1 MQNQLIFLISV
12 LISAVAV
19 MADMEFTA
27 PKAGKTFTASGGKVY
42 VEIKW
47 DDDGSDLN
55 FKDIEKYIV
64 SLCRGS
70 NNDIECT
77 ALEQVTD
84 LTKKSYTASIDGFK
98 FFQMDG
104 TISKCIIH
112 MIWVFLY
119 YIRIRLQIEGYGW
132 RFQDLWKLQ
141 CF

>member
-27 PKAGKTFTASGGKVY
+27 PKAGKTFTASGGKVS

-64 SLCRGS
+64 SLWYGS
-70 NNDIECT
+70 E
-77 ALEQVTD
+77 
-84 LTKKSYTASIDGFK
+84 
-98 FFQMDG
+98 
-104 TISKCIIH
+104 
-112 MIWVFLY
+112 
-119 YIRIRLQIEGYGW
+119 R
-132 RFQDLWKLQ
+132 
-141 CF
+141 